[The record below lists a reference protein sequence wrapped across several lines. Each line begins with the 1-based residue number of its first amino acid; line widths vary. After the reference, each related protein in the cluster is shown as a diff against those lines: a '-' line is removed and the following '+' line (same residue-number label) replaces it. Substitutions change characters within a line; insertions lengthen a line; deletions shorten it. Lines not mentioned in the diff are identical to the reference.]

1 MDEENRMAEPLRE
14 EEKRVVNYNTNYNTN
29 YNNNKKEKKSGC
41 FYAFILV
48 LVALVG
54 VIIIFCGM
62 IGAVASIFSSD
73 MVPEEYN
80 DYPYIGL
87 IDISGTIQESYDGYP
102 VEGTYSHAWVLDS
115 VDSYAEDEYNKAL
128 ILYINS
134 PGGGIYESDELYN
147 KLMDY
152 KEETGRPVYAY
163 MAQEAAS
170 GGLYVAMAADEI
182 IANRMTLTGSIGV
195 IMSSM
200 DLTGLYEKL
209 GIETRD
215 ITSGENKDMF
225 TDMNDEQQA
234 ILQQM
239 IDEYYGYFVEVVS
252 DSRAL
257 DEGYVREIS
266 DGRVYTATQAKEL
279 GLIDSIMTYD
289 EFIDYVLHKSE
300 LQDCDI
306 FSYEYYNDDFVNY
319 ILRYIGFKSE
329 VSEPSALTEAKELMN
344 KGKLSAEFK

>member
-1 MDEENRMAEPLRE
+1 MDEENKIKGPQQE

-29 YNNNKKEKKSGC
+29 YNNDKKSKKSGC
-41 FYAFILV
+41 FYAFILG

-54 VIIIFCGM
+54 AIIIFCGF
-62 IGAVASIFSSD
+62 IGVVASIFSPEP
-73 MVPEEYN
+73 VEEEYN
-80 DYPYIGL
+80 NYPYIGY
-87 IDISGTIQESYDGYP
+87 IDITGTIEESYDGYP
-102 VEGTYSHAWVLDS
+102 VEGTYSHAWVLDCI
-115 VDSYAEDEYNKAL
+115 DSYAEDDFNKAI

-147 KLMDY
+147 KLIDY

-170 GGLYVAMAADEI
+170 GGLYAAMAADEI
-182 IANRMTLTGSIGV
+182 SANRMTLTGSIGV

-215 ITSGENKDMF
+215 IVSGDNKDMF
-225 TDMNDEQQA
+225 TDMNAEQEA

-252 DSRAL
+252 EGRGL
-257 DEGYVREIS
+257 DESYVRSIS

-279 GLIDSIMTYD
+279 GLIDSVCTYD
-289 EFIDYVLHKSE
+289 EFIDNILAKPE
-300 LQDCDI
+300 LQDCEI
-306 FSYEYYNDDFVNY
+306 FSYEYYEDDFMNY

-329 VSEPSALTEAKELMN
+329 VSEPSALAEVKELAN
-344 KGKLSAEFK
+344 KGRISAEFK